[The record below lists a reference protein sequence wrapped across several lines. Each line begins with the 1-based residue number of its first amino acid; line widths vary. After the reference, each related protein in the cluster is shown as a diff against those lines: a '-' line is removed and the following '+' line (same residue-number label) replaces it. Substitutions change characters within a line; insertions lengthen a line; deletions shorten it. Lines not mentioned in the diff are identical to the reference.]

1 MAKRAAA
8 VLALTA
14 LVAVC
19 IGCTV
24 PMGAIM
30 APVQMTKSAVAV
42 GDTSMGADGLKRGE
56 ATVEGIILLA
66 KGDASIDAAMKNG
79 GITRIH
85 HVDSE
90 ETNILGIYSKHTT
103 IVYGK

>member
-1 MAKRAAA
+1 MKRI
-8 VLALTA
+8 A
-14 LVAVC
+14 LVVGLVGLMAVC
-19 IGCTV
+19 VGCTF
-24 PMGAIM
+24 PMGCIV
-30 APVQMTKSAVAV
+30 APVQNTKSPVAV
-42 GDTSMGADGLKRGE
+42 GDTSLGADGLKVGK

-66 KGDASIDAAMKNG
+66 KGDASIEAAMKDG

-90 ETNILGIYSKHTT
+90 ETNILGVYSTYTT

>member
-1 MAKRAAA
+1 MKRV
-8 VLALTA
+8 VLVLG
-14 LVAVC
+14 LVGLVSVC
-19 IGCTV
+19 VGCTF
-24 PMGAIM
+24 PMGAVV
-30 APVQMTKSAVAV
+30 APVQMTQSPVAV
-42 GDTSMGADGLKRGE
+42 GDTSMGADNLKVGK

-66 KGDASIDAAMKNG
+66 KGDASIETAMKNG

-90 ETNILGIYSKHTT
+90 EFNILGIYSTYTT